1 MYMYSI
7 LFITICQIKITR
19 KPKIAFTPRKNTKP
33 KIAFTERKKHKTQ
46 NSIHTKK
53 KHENKK
59 YSIHTKK
66 KTRSPKQHSHKE
78 KNIEQLIYCF
88 YIDIP
93 NKLYIAFVTQ
103 GTLQKG
109 IKSSHTCWFK
119 YVHVFTIFTSI
130 VKFTLKKTN
139 YIYSQTSI
147 KQSPVFKG
155 HLSYMVIFFF
165 VPKMTS

>member
-19 KPKIAFTPRKNTKP
+19 KPKIAFTPRKNPKPKMHSHKVKKPKP

-130 VKFTLKKTN
+130 VKFTLKKNN
-139 YIYSQTSI
+139 YI
-147 KQSPVFKG
+147 QSN
-155 HLSYMVIFFF
+155 LY
-165 VPKMTS
+165 